1 MGALV
6 NSLLNAAILNIILSL
21 IIIFAGIYVAKS
33 GNDSPS
39 HNASGRSRQQIFEL
53 LGIGAAAGFASGLT
67 GVGGP
72 VLSVPLMV
80 IMGFGPLTAIATSQV
95 IQIVAALSGTIGN
108 LQYGSINFGI
118 GAWLTIL
125 ELAGV
130 LVGVRIAHST
140 KSLLLRN
147 FAASV
152 CMLVGGI
159 MLLRSSGIA
168 GIVLIYVK
176 TLL

>member
-1 MGALV
+1 
-6 NSLLNAAILNIILSL
+6 LLLLSQ
-21 IIIFAGIYVAKS
+21 GDWQS
-33 GNDSPS
+33 
-39 HNASGRSRQQIFEL
+39 
-53 LGIGAAAGFASGLT
+53 
-67 GVGGP
+67 
-72 VLSVPLMV
+72 SVWL
-80 IMGFGPLTAIATSQV
+80 
-95 IQIVAALSGTIGN
+95 
-108 LQYGSINFGI
+108 YNFGI

-152 CMLVGGI
+152 CMLVAYNA
-159 MLLRSSGIA
+159 SSFIGNRW
-168 GIVLIYVK
+168 IVLIYVK